1 MNMNGLSRQQIID
14 ELLPFLKQVIT
25 REQYEK
31 AGAFIDGL
39 SDYDFQQLL
48 AEIVYKAKEAKPITP
63 KEYSAL
69 VKQMRELNGITCENT
84 ALNNYQVSYL
94 TDEEN
99 RILWQSIC
107 KTKPSDIVSLK
118 GKDDDAL
125 CELWKKGCSNDLAKN
140 GYIPS
145 DLFFAG
151 NIPLLDCAITVDERD
166 KDKVNGQV
174 CDYRVVVFED
184 YQERIKEANGDA
196 ADVGAVVI
204 THGNRTMF
212 IPMMVCEGI
221 DTIMIGEIGWHNI
234 PTSQREN
241 AKRFTSQQDMA
252 TMAYA
257 HLVTWY
263 GIQVALLHPTVR
275 DVFQHPRT
283 EKIYN
288 PDARKNGK
296 HKRITRY
303 IKRHFVNAADI
314 EAAVYGAGRE
324 FTRHTLV
331 WYVIGHWRHYADG
344 RKVFIQPY
352 WKGALRELKMN
363 LDDREREIA
372 IGGTV

>member
-1 MNMNGLSRQQIID
+1 MNGLTRQQIID
-14 ELLPFLKQVIT
+14 ELLPFIKQVIT
-25 REQYEK
+25 QEQYDR
-31 AGAFIDGL
+31 AGEFINGL
-39 SDYDFQQLL
+39 SDYEFQQLL

-69 VKQMRELNGITCENT
+69 VKQMRELNGITSETT
-84 ALNNYQVSYL
+84 ALNSYSVSYL

-99 RILWQSIC
+99 SRLWKSIC
-107 KTKPSDIVSLK
+107 RTKPSDMVSLK

-125 CELWKKGCSNDLAKN
+125 CELWKKGCSGNFAKN

-166 KDKVNGQV
+166 KDNEKGQV

-184 YQERIKEANGDA
+184 YQERIKKADGDA
-196 ADVGAVVI
+196 TEVGAVVI
-204 THGNRTMF
+204 TKNGRSMF
-212 IPMMVCEGI
+212 IPMMVCEGM
-221 DTIMIGEIGWHNI
+221 DTIMIGEIGWNNV
-234 PTSQREN
+234 SAERREN
-241 AKRFTSQQDMA
+241 TKRYVSQQGITA
-252 TMAYA
+252 MAYA

-263 GIQVALLHPTVR
+263 GIQVALLHPTVKN
-275 DVFQHPRT
+275 VFKNPST
-283 EKIYN
+283 ERVYN
-288 PDARKNGK
+288 PDAKKNRK
-296 HKRITRY
+296 HKRVTRY
-303 IKRHFVNAADI
+303 IKRHIINSDDI
-314 EAAVYGAGRE
+314 EAALYGTGRE

-331 WYVIGHWRHYADG
+331 WYVIGHWRCYADG

>member
-1 MNMNGLSRQQIID
+1 MNGLSRQQIID

-25 REQYEK
+25 KEQYEE
-31 AGAFIDGL
+31 AGEFINGL
-39 SDYDFQQLL
+39 SDYDFKQLL
-48 AEIVYKAKEAKPITP
+48 AEIVYKTKDAKPITP
-63 KEYSAL
+63 KEYSAM
-69 VKQMRELNGITCENT
+69 VKQMREMNGITCDNT
-84 ALNNYQVSYL
+84 ALNNYPVSYL
-94 TDEEN
+94 TEEEN
-99 RILWQSIC
+99 RRLWQSIC
-107 KTKPSDIVSLK
+107 KTKPSDMISLK

-125 CELWKKGCSNDLAKN
+125 CELWKRGCSNNLVKN

-184 YQERIKEANGDA
+184 YRERLKEANGDA
-196 ADVGAVVI
+196 IEVGAVVI
-204 THGNRTMF
+204 TKNSRSML

-221 DTIMIGEIGWHNI
+221 DTILIGEIGWHNV
-234 PTSQREN
+234 PAVQREN
-241 AKRFTSQQDMA
+241 TKRHVSKQDMA

-275 DVFQHPRT
+275 DVFQHPKT
-283 EKIYN
+283 ERVYN
-288 PDARKNGK
+288 PDTRKGGK

-303 IKRHFVNAADI
+303 IKRHIVNAADI
-314 EAAVYGAGRE
+314 KAAVYGPGRE

-372 IGGTV
+372 IGGTVS